1 MYKIFVFMFFCLF
14 CWSAGATFAQ
24 QQQIGFSNEPA
35 IAQQQKKS
43 DAQQPASA
51 QQQKKSDAQQ
61 PAIAQQQQPTASQ
74 PKSELQQKAESADEK
89 GNVAGARFH
98 FIRAYEDYAR
108 RGQIRQGVECG
119 IRGAALYYR
128 ENYYK
133 EAFDLLRS
141 IDHSIDSA
149 SNGKEAAALHFQ
161 TARER
166 MKIYMKLKKNA
177 SAQEML
183 AQMEQMA
190 QAAQDDAVNSDLLY
204 NKAVFYYTFG
214 QTAQGNAIFKQMASK
229 LTAAKEYDKVD
240 EVYKTLI
247 ASGQKSGSAALVA
260 QAYSGYVAWK
270 DSVYAQKKADEL
282 AALQQQ
288 IEDGQASIAQKERS
302 LATRQGI
309 IVSLCVLAAALAA
322 ALVLGFLW
330 ILQLIYRNRRLKKS
344 VRLANENN
352 ALKAQFISNISAQ
365 LKPTLEKLDTDR
377 PEVRAL
383 QAFAGHIQELSHLES
398 TIDERVPMTE
408 VKLQPFCQEIMEQ
421 IRDKVRADVQLK
433 VDAPAMSAS
442 INQEYVT
449 RILSHLLGNAAK
461 YTPEGG
467 HIRLDYRKRSATKHQ
482 FLVSNTGS
490 TIPAEKREDVFKPFL
505 EIRDLTEGD
514 GLGLPIC
521 KLMAAKM
528 NGELDIDPEFTKGIR
543 FALTLLT

>member
-1 MYKIFVFMFFCLF
+1 MVMSLFCL
-14 CWSAGATFAQ
+14 WAATYAQ
-24 QQQIGFSNEPA
+24 EQ
-35 IAQQQKKS
+35 
-43 DAQQPASA
+43 
-51 QQQKKSDAQQ
+51 
-61 PAIAQQQQPTASQ
+61 
-74 PKSELQQKAESADEK
+74 KSELQQKAEAADEK
-89 GNVAGARFH
+89 GNVASARFH

-108 RGQIRQGVECG
+108 RGQLGAGVECG
-119 IRGAALYYR
+119 IRGTALYYR

-149 SNGKEAAALHFQ
+149 REGAEAAALHYQ

-177 SAQEML
+177 SAQEQL
-183 AQMEQMA
+183 AQMEQLA
-190 QAAQDDAVNSDLLY
+190 EAARDEALRSDLLY
-204 NKAVFYYTFG
+204 NKAVLYYTFG
-214 QTAQGNAIFKQMASK
+214 QTAQGNAIFRQMAAK
-229 LTAAKEYDKVD
+229 LTAEKEYDKVED
-240 EVYKTLI
+240 VYKTLI
-247 ASGQKSGSAALVA
+247 ANGTKSGSAGLVA

-282 AALQQQ
+282 AALQKQ
-288 IEDGQASIAQKERS
+288 IAEGEESIARKERS
-302 LATRQGI
+302 LATRHGI
-309 IVSLCVLAAALAA
+309 IVALCVLAAGLAA

-330 ILQLIYRNRRLKKS
+330 SLRLIYRNRRLKKN

-365 LKPTLEKLDTDR
+365 LRPTLEKLDAKL

-398 TIDERVPMTE
+398 TMDERVPLEE
-408 VKLQPFCQEIMEQ
+408 VKLQPFCQGLMDE
-421 IRDKVRADVQLK
+421 IRDQVRPEVVLN
-433 VDAPAMSAS
+433 VDAPAMSAA
-442 INQEYVT
+442 INPDYVA
-449 RILSHLLGNAAK
+449 RILRHLLRNAAK

-467 HIRLDYRKRSATKHQ
+467 HIRLDYRKRSAKKHQ

-490 TIPAEKREDVFKPFL
+490 TIPPEKRQDVFKPFL

-521 KLMAAKM
+521 KQLAAKM
-528 NGELDIDPEFTKGIR
+528 NGELDIDPEFTKGVR